1 MNLHLSRWAA
11 GSLLAALLSQPLPA
25 LAAVPEAPQV
35 HAIQAP
41 VWVRRD
47 GRLKPL
53 LPGQMLEAGD
63 LVLTGPLAR
72 AQLDLP
78 DGSLVKLGE
87 QAEFQV
93 VASTVEEEQG
103 GFYSAALRVLKGAFR
118 YTTQLVGR
126 DRRRNIEIT
135 VGTATIGIRGTDVWG
150 KASTAGDMVFLIEG
164 EIALAMP
171 GQATTTMSEAMHGMM
186 TMPDGSM
193 QAMSASAA
201 EFAVYAAET
210 EMRDAGA
217 MMMMGGDWR
226 LVVMSVRNPAHA
238 EALVAALHAAGY
250 PAEQESAQVRG
261 LVWQRVVIPQLADAQ
276 AARALGEDLTGR
288 FGITGYWLLR

>member
-1 MNLHLSRWAA
+1 MLSAFRPLPVVC
-11 GSLLAALLSQPLPA
+11 LLAALFVLVFPA
-25 LAAVPEAPQV
+25 AAAVPEAPQI

-63 LVLTGPLAR
+63 VVLTGPLAR

-78 DGSLVKLGE
+78 DGSQVKLGE

-93 VASTVEEEQG
+93 VASTVEEDQG

-118 YTTQLVGR
+118 YTTQLIGR
-126 DRRRNIEIT
+126 DRRRNIDIT

-164 EIALAMP
+164 QIEVTMPNQAAM
-171 GQATTTMSEAMHGMM
+171 TMSEAMHGMM
-186 TMPDGSM
+186 AMPDGSM

-201 EFAVYAAET
+201 EFTAYAAET
-210 EMRDAGA
+210 EMRDTGA

-226 LVVMSVRNPAHA
+226 LVVMSLRNPARAAAIVA
-238 EALVAALHAAGY
+238 ELNAAGY
-250 PAEQESAQVRG
+250 PAELESAQVRG
-261 LVWQRVVIPQLADAQ
+261 ESWQRVVIPQLADKQ
-276 AARALGEDLTGR
+276 AARTLGEELRGR
-288 FGITGYWLLR
+288 FGITDYWLIR

>member
-1 MNLHLSRWAA
+1 MRARFYR
-11 GSLLAALLSQPLPA
+11 LLAGGLLTAILALPFPA
-25 LAAVPEAPQV
+25 AAAVPEAPQV

-53 LPGQMLEAGD
+53 LPGQLLEAGD
-63 LVLTGPLAR
+63 VVLTGPLAR

-93 VASTVEEEQG
+93 VASTVKQEQG

-118 YTTQLVGR
+118 YTTQLIGR
-126 DRRRNIEIT
+126 DRQRDIDIT

-171 GQATTTMSEAMHGMM
+171 GQASMTMAEPMHGMM
-186 TMPDGSM
+186 AMPDGSM

-201 EFAVYAAET
+201 EFAAYAAET

-226 LVVMSVRNPAHA
+226 LVVMSLRNTVRA
-238 EALVAALHAAGY
+238 EAVQARLQQAGY
-250 PAEQESAQVRG
+250 PAQLESAEVHG
-261 LVWQRVVIPQLADAQ
+261 ATWNRVVIPQLADAQ
-276 AARALGEDLTGR
+276 SARMLGEELRGR
-288 FGITGYWLLR
+288 FGITDYWLLH